1 MTPVADTV
9 EGPPAVSSSGPPAA
23 GSSGPPA
30 GAATNR
36 IEVRGVS
43 KSFRAGGRSFTALD
57 NVDLDLPEGSFTTL
71 FGPSGCG
78 KTTLLR
84 ILAGLQTQDEGT
96 VSLFGQ
102 TPEAATREKNIAWI
116 PQSSALLPWRDVRA
130 NALLSQVVN
139 KRADRGR
146 GRVPNGAPAAT
157 RIDQEVETVLSEM
170 GLRDFARS
178 RPAQLSGGMRQRASI
193 ARGFVHGAPVMLMDE
208 PFSALDEFTREALRF
223 KLLHMWELLRK
234 TVVFVTHS
242 APEAVL
248 LSDRVVVM
256 TARPG
261 RVHRV
266 IDIDLPRP
274 RDAELERSP
283 EFHAKVTEVRNA
295 LQEGWS

>member
-1 MTPVADTV
+1 
-9 EGPPAVSSSGPPAA
+9 
-23 GSSGPPA
+23 
-30 GAATNR
+30 
-36 IEVRGVS
+36 
-43 KSFRAGGRSFTALD
+43 
-57 NVDLDLPEGSFTTL
+57 VDLDLPEGSFTTL

-84 ILAGLQTQDEGT
+84 ILAGLQTQDSGT

-102 TPEAATREKNIAWI
+102 TPEAATKDKNIAWI

-146 GRVPNGAPAAT
+146 SAT
-157 RIDQEVETVLSEM
+157 RVDQEVETVLSEL

-178 RPAQLSGGMRQRASI
+178 GPAQLSGGMRQRASL

-242 APEAVL
+242 ASEAVL
-248 LSDRVVVM
+248 LSDRVVIM

-283 EFHAKVTEVRNA
+283 EFHAKVTEVRQA
-295 LQEGWS
+295 LQEGWT